1 VWKDKERKQKTKREK
16 RKKTFETGNER
27 IGSFLLCVQKAKK
40 GIFLKKGGSVKKILG
55 VSLTF
60 FSKIF
65 FFLRE
70 RRTMNSFSA
79 QYVKSSHSCTII
91 PFN

>member
-1 VWKDKERKQKTKREK
+1 VWKDKERKQKTKRGK
-16 RKKTFETGNER
+16 RKKLLKLEMNELEIFFYVYKR
-27 IGSFLLCVQKAKK
+27 QKREFKK
-40 GIFLKKGGSVKKILG
+40 KKGGSVKKILG

-60 FSKIF
+60 FSKKF